1 MKNSIHPPKFHTIKA
16 PKMHSQSFEHSM
28 NREFGSI
35 HNVRGLHQSTKPAMS
50 KPAKR
55 PGKVPGV
62 KGGYEV
68 F

>member
-35 HNVRGLHQSTKPAMS
+35 HNVRGLHQSTKPTMS